1 MITTTYGPFSFD
13 GVSVQG
19 PKDYMNARGVEL
31 LDAILAD
38 EDAGHDPV
46 GYPDEDLA
54 VLGRLD
60 DDFQL
65 WLIAATTAA
74 APLGGR

>member
-1 MITTTYGPFSFD
+1 MDP
-13 GVSVQG
+13 
-19 PKDYMNARGVEL
+19 RGVEL
-31 LDAILAD
+31 LDAILAE
-38 EDAGHDPV
+38 EDAGYNPA
-46 GYPDEDLA
+46 GYPDEELA

-65 WLIAATTAA
+65 WLMAATTAA